1 MLQPDPLLRVERG
14 QVVEED
20 LLAGL
25 VRALEVDGLHLQ
37 EGEVALRIPG
47 GPHLPGDG
55 VSRPQVEAPDL
66 GWRDV
71 DVVGTRE
78 VVVVRGSEEAE
89 SVGKDL
95 QDARGENQSVL
106 FRLAL
111 ENLED
116 QLLLPDPAEPLNAQ
130 ILGDVVEIG
139 NGFFFELRQV
149 HPFLLAHDLR

>member
-1 MLQPDPLLRVERG
+1 VPRDRV
-14 QVVEED
+14 
-20 LLAGL
+20 
-25 VRALEVDGLHLQ
+25 
-37 EGEVALRIPG
+37 PG
-47 GPHLPGDG
+47 AE
-55 VSRPQVEAPDL
+55 VEASDL
-66 GWRDV
+66 GRGHV
-71 DVVGTRE
+71 NVIGTWKINVIR
-78 VVVVRGSEEAE
+78 SPEEAE